1 MLQNEL
7 SLKQDLRSTGSESR
21 GKASWIKEKNSWEE
35 KWAKACTNKNLPVF
49 STLVR
54 DVNIFFQCAV
64 KWPFRA
70 IILQI
75 LGQIYPVNLEA
86 IKTMKHHNMEL
97 GNSNET
103 IAFK

>member
-1 MLQNEL
+1 LLQNEL

-35 KWAKACTNKNLPVF
+35 KWAKACTNKHLPVF
-49 STLVR
+49 RTLVR
-54 DVNIFFQCAV
+54 VLNIFFNVQLSGHLELLSYRY
-64 KWPFRA
+64 W
-70 IILQI
+70 
-75 LGQIYPVNLEA
+75 GQIYPVNLEA

>member
-1 MLQNEL
+1 MGKSLHKQTPSSFQN
-7 SLKQDLRSTGSESR
+7 TGESF
-21 GKASWIKEKNSWEE
+21 KH
-35 KWAKACTNKNLPVF
+35 
-49 STLVR
+49 
-54 DVNIFFQCAV
+54 FFQCAV